1 MGSLVAVTVWGQF
14 SSGTATH
21 LLVLDVAV
29 GVVSCALLPVL
40 LRWPVGGAVALTVL
54 AALSPAAT
62 PPATM
67 AALHVSQRRRFA
79 VAARVAVAGITA
91 HVLRGVWRP
100 IGGLPFGWWCLLVV
114 VSYAALVAWGSLTQA
129 RRVVIDSLRERA
141 ERAEADQA
149 GRIVEARTLE
159 RTRIA
164 REMHDV
170 LAHRLSLLATY
181 AGAIEFR
188 PDASPEQLS
197 RAAGV
202 IRTNA
207 HQALDE
213 LRDVIMVLR
222 RDEGDERDERDGQPS
237 GRPQPGLRDIPRLVD
252 ESRAAGMTVEFHDGL
267 SDPDAVSTP
276 VARTVY
282 RVIQEGLTNA
292 RKHAAGEAVAVV
304 LDGARGARLTI
315 DITNRT
321 PVTVPPG
328 ATSPGAGTGLIGLA
342 ERLQLAGGQLD
353 HERTA
358 SGEFRLH
365 AWLPWPP

>member
-67 AALHVSQRRRFA
+67 ASLHVSQRRRFA

-141 ERAEADQA
+141 ERAEAEQRMLA
-149 GRIVEARTLE
+149 EQARTSE

-170 LAHRLSLLATY
+170 LAHKISLVALH
-181 AGAIEFR
+181 AGGLELKPDQPAESVRETAI
-188 PDASPEQLS
+188 LL
-197 RAAGV
+197 
-202 IRTNA
+202 RTTA
-207 HQALDE
+207 HQALE
-213 LRDVIMVLR
+213 
-222 RDEGDERDERDGQPS
+222 
-237 GRPQPGLRDIPRLVD
+237 
-252 ESRAAGMTVEFHDGL
+252 
-267 SDPDAVSTP
+267 
-276 VARTVY
+276 
-282 RVIQEGLTNA
+282 
-292 RKHAAGEAVAVV
+292 
-304 LDGARGARLTI
+304 
-315 DITNRT
+315 
-321 PVTVPPG
+321 
-328 ATSPGAGTGLIGLA
+328 
-342 ERLQLAGGQLD
+342 
-353 HERTA
+353 
-358 SGEFRLH
+358 
-365 AWLPWPP
+365 